1 MRHHRASDFSCKSV
15 LYYHVLV
22 LSGADRS
29 STGPVVEMP
38 SCRTMIY
45 HHYGCSI
52 VQKVS
57 SRTLKHLDSFWAD
70 TTPIR
75 IGPYASQNDWCAVAA
90 ACPADGGARV
100 TVDPEARR
108 GGWGAGPRKTFDNR
122 GAFGAYCAL
131 RGSTLRTTVRPGEPH
146 LHYSNPR
153 YIKICQNA
161 LPASLRLRTPSCIS
175 HIHGPSEIRAPTPRD
190 ARAFPV
196 LPMCHAVF
204 DVDRILHARAAPPH
218 ARLFVFIVCAS
229 SP

>member
-100 TVDPEARR
+100 TVEPEGGGR
-108 GGWGAGPRKTFDNR
+108 GRGARKTGCGDNR
-122 GAFGAYCAL
+122 GAFGAYIARCVDL
-131 RGSTLRTTVRPGEPH
+131 R
-146 LHYSNPR
+146 Y
-153 YIKICQNA
+153 A
-161 LPASLRLRTPSCIS
+161 LPYGRVNLISTIPTLDTSKYVKTHSRLLSGSAPRPAFAHTWP
-175 HIHGPSEIRAPTPRD
+175 IRDPCPNPA
-190 ARAFPV
+190 
-196 LPMCHAVF
+196 
-204 DVDRILHARAAPPH
+204 
-218 ARLFVFIVCAS
+218 
-229 SP
+229 

>member
-1 MRHHRASDFSCKSV
+1 MRRGCR
-15 LYYHVLV
+15 LPRGRW
-22 LSGADRS
+22 GARDCIEPEGG
-29 STGPVVEMP
+29 GPVGRGRGAGLNNRFITAVR
-38 SCRTMIY
+38 SCR
-45 HHYGCSI
+45 
-52 VQKVS
+52 
-57 SRTLKHLDSFWAD
+57 F
-70 TTPIR
+70 
-75 IGPYASQNDWCAVAA
+75 
-90 ACPADGGARV
+90 
-100 TVDPEARR
+100 
-108 GGWGAGPRKTFDNR
+108 
-122 GAFGAYCAL
+122 YCAL
-131 RGSTLRTTVRPGEPH
+131 RCVAWISSLRTTVRPGEPH

-204 DVDRILHARAAPPH
+204 NVDRILHARAAPPH